1 MLVLD
6 DLSTLEHQRGSCA
19 VAFKLARHFL
29 GKPGFQLSLQARAEN
44 AAVILAT
51 LQCLKCRRRLRC
63 HTDIFVRRRA
73 HRDDAGRKLTIKVAR
88 SNRLAINNQTLSA
101 HQHGRTRRFGA
112 LKHRSDVLVDSLGHF
127 IGNPGIGERR

>member
-51 LQCLKCRRRLRC
+51 QLCRGAEQ
-63 HTDIFVRRRA
+63 DRRA
-73 HRDDAGRKLTIKVAR
+73 TGG
-88 SNRLAINNQTLSA
+88 SA
-101 HQHGRTRRFGA
+101 
-112 LKHRSDVLVDSLGHF
+112 LVDGC
-127 IGNPGIGERR
+127 E